1 MNFEQ
6 FTLKAQQSVQRA
18 QQIAMS
24 MGHGSIEG
32 LHLLKGIL
40 EEDDRILPFIL
51 KKFNTTVE
59 VVSNSVQLE
68 LQKLP
73 KVSGGEINLSR
84 NATDLLQR
92 ASAEARSMKDDF
104 VTVEHLLLGMMDT
117 KDASAQLL
125 KDRGVN
131 SKDLKQLL
139 LDMRKGQ
146 RATSSTQEQTFQ
158 SLEKYAKNLNKLAQD
173 GKLDPVIGR
182 DEEIRR
188 VLQILSRRT
197 KNNPILIGEPGVGK
211 TAIAEG
217 IAHRIINK
225 DVPENLIGKT
235 IYSLDMGALVAGAKY
250 KGEFEERLKS
260 VVKEVQ
266 ESNGDLILFIDEIHT
281 LVGAGGGEGAMDAAN
296 ILKPALAR
304 GELRA
309 IGATTLNEYQK
320 YIEKD
325 KALERRFQQVMV
337 NEPSREDAI
346 SILRGLKEKYE
357 SHHKVQ
363 IKDDAIIAA
372 VDFSIRYIS
381 DRFLPDKAIDLIDE
395 AASRLRMEI
404 NSKPAELD
412 EIERKI
418 LQLEIEREAI
428 KRENNV
434 TRLNEI
440 GEEIANLQE
449 ERNGLYGQWKAEK
462 DIVERIQQAKK
473 DIEHF
478 KVQAE
483 QAEREGNF
491 GLVAELRYGKIREK
505 EQTIEVDR
513 EELQKLQTNT
523 KMVKEEVDPE
533 EIADV
538 VAAWTGIPVSRMM
551 ESEREKLLRMEE
563 ELHKRVVGQQEAIAA
578 VSDAVRRNRSGLS
591 DEKRPIGSFIFL
603 GTTGVGKTELAKAL
617 SEYLFNDE
625 NAMTRIDMS
634 EFQEKHSVS
643 RLVGAPPGYVGY
655 DEGGQLTEAVRRK
668 PYSVVLLDE
677 IEKAHPD
684 VFNILL
690 QVLDDGR
697 LTDNKG
703 RVANFKNTIVIMTS
717 NIGSHIIQENYNH
730 VDEKTNLSTLFD
742 KTKEEVMEVVKKSLR
757 PEFLNRIDEVI
768 MFPPLLK
775 KEVREIVTIQLHI
788 LAQRLR
794 KNDIVLK
801 VSPDALE
808 WLSEKGY
815 DPQFGARPVK
825 RVLQKDVLNIL
836 SKHLLAGT
844 IDKTAPVVL
853 DMFEGTL
860 VFRKEIE
867 GEKIEEA

>member
-24 MGHGSIEG
+24 MGHGSIDG

-51 KKFNTTVE
+51 KKFNTTLEAVN
-59 VVSNSVQLE
+59 NSVQLE

-84 NATDLLQR
+84 NATDMLQR

-131 SKDLKQLL
+131 SKDLKALL

-225 DVPENLIGKT
+225 DVPENLIDKT
-235 IYSLDMGALVAGAKY
+235 VYSLDMSALVAGAKY

-266 ESNGDLILFIDEIHT
+266 ESDGQLILFIDEIHT

-404 NSKPAELD
+404 NSKPVELD

-462 DIVERIQQAKK
+462 DVVERIQQAKK

-505 EQTIEVDR
+505 EQAIEVDR

-563 ELHKRVVGQQEAIAA
+563 ELHKRVVGQEEAIAA

-730 VDEKTNLSTLFD
+730 VDDKTNLTSLFE

-768 MFPPLLK
+768 MFPPLLR

-801 VSPDALE
+801 VSPEALE

-860 VFRKEIE
+860 VFRKETE